1 MFDFSNIKS
10 EDSYITK
17 DFVLSK
23 LSDQQ
28 IIEYYLNIK
37 LQYSNLISSPFRRD
51 RNPSFGI
58 KYVGD
63 KFIAK
68 DFSTNETFDCFS
80 IVQKLYNCNFQEAL
94 KIISNDFRLT
104 DVTTNTNMMM
114 LFNSSDSIKSTVK
127 KNIIT
132 IEKQDYTQ
140 LDKDYWGQYQIDTDT
155 LKLFDVYSC
164 KYVWLN
170 GSLCRIYNYKN
181 PVYAYEF
188 HQSYKIYC
196 PLSQNKKTKWL
207 FSGNKNDIEGYNYFK
222 TSCFINLSQ
231 KFTSENMLIIT
242 KSLKDVMC
250 LYKLGYQSISLQGET
265 NLLSNKMYQEL
276 KELGIETIYSLYD
289 NDKPGKQGTEYLKSY
304 YQDIIPLFVP
314 DEYGVKDISDFIKTY
329 GLNDAQVLIDS
340 LL

>member
-17 DFVLSK
+17 DFVLSR

-28 IIEYYLNIK
+28 IIEYYLNTK
-37 LQYSNLISSPFRRD
+37 LQYSNLISSPFRED

-58 KYVGD
+58 KYNGD

-80 IVQKLYNCNFQEAL
+80 IVQKLYGCNFQEAL
-94 KIISNDFRLT
+94 KIISNDFKLM
-104 DVTTNTNMMM
+104 DISTNATRM
-114 LFNSSDSIKSTVK
+114 LFNSSDSIKSSIK

-132 IEKQDYTQ
+132 IEKQEYT
-140 LDKDYWGQYQIDTDT
+140 LTDRNYWSNYHIDTET
-155 LKLFDVYSC
+155 LKLFNVHSC

-170 GSLCRIYNYKN
+170 GSLCRIYNHKN

-196 PLSQNKKTKWL
+196 PLTQNKKTKWL
-207 FSGNKNDIEGYNYFK
+207 FSGSQNDIEGYDYFMTK
-222 TSCFINLSQ
+222 CLLDPIK
-231 KFTSENMLIIT
+231 KFTSENILIIT

-250 LYKLGYQSISLQGET
+250 LYKLGYQSISLQGEM
-265 NLLSNKMYQEL
+265 NSLSNKIYEEVKQR
-276 KELGIETIYSLYD
+276 GIEHIYSLYD
-289 NDKPGKQGTEYLKSY
+289 NDKGGKQGTAHLTSQYS
-304 YQDIIPLFVP
+304 DIIPLFIP
-314 DEYGVKDISDFIKTY
+314 DQYGTKDLSDFIRVY
-329 GLNDAQVLIDS
+329 GLNDAQMLIDS

>member
-1 MFDFSNIKS
+1 MFDFSNVKS

-17 DFVLSK
+17 DFVLSR

-37 LQYSNLISSPFRRD
+37 LQYSNLISSPFRED
-51 RNPSFGI
+51 KNPSFGI

-80 IVQKLYNCNFQEAL
+80 IVQRLYSCNFQEAL
-94 KIISNDFRLT
+94 KIISNDFKLT
-104 DVTTNTNMMM
+104 EISTNATRM
-114 LFNSSDSIKSTVK
+114 LFNSSDSIKPTVK

-132 IEKQDYTQ
+132 IEKQDYTSV
-140 LDKDYWGQYQIDTDT
+140 DKTYWSQYHIGPDT
-155 LKLFDVYSC
+155 LNLFNVHSC

-170 GSLCRIYNYKN
+170 GSLCRIYNNNN

-196 PLSQNKKTKWL
+196 PLTKNKKTKWL
-207 FSGNKNDIEGYNYFK
+207 FSGSQNDIEGYDYFK
-222 TSCFINLSQ
+222 TKCFLDCSK
-231 KFTSENMLIIT
+231 KFTSENVLIIT

-250 LYKLGYQSISLQGET
+250 LYKLGYQSISLQGEM
-265 NLLSNKMYQEL
+265 NSLSNKIYEEL
-276 KELGIETIYSLYD
+276 KENGIEYIYSLYD
-289 NDKPGKQGTEYLKSY
+289 NDKGGRHGTAHLTNTYK
-304 YQDIIPLFVP
+304 DIIPKFIP
-314 DEYGVKDISDFIKTY
+314 DEYGVKDISDFIRVY
-329 GLNDAQVLIDS
+329 GLDDAQMLIDS

>member
-1 MFDFSNIKS
+1 MFDFSNINS

-28 IIEYYLNIK
+28 IIEYYLNTK
-37 LQYSNLISSPFRRD
+37 LQYSNLISSPFRED

-94 KIISNDFRLT
+94 KIISNDFKLK
-104 DVTTNTNMMM
+104 DISTNATRM
-114 LFNSSDSIKSTVK
+114 LFNSSDNIKLSVK

-132 IEKQDYTQ
+132 IESQDYT
-140 LDKDYWGQYQIDTDT
+140 LVDKEYWGQYYIDIDT
-155 LKLFDVYSC
+155 LKLFNVYSC

-170 GSLCRIYNYKN
+170 GSLCRIYNRNN

-188 HQSYKIYC
+188 NQSYKIYC
-196 PLSQNKKTKWL
+196 PLTKNKKTKWL
-207 FSGNKNDIEGYNYFK
+207 FSGSQNDIEGYNYFK
-222 TSCFINLSQ
+222 TKCFLDPSK
-231 KFTSENMLIIT
+231 KFTSENILIIT

-250 LYKLGYQSISLQGET
+250 LYKLGYQSISLQGEM
-265 NLLSNKMYQEL
+265 NSLSNKIYEEL
-276 KELGIETIYSLYD
+276 KQNGIEHIYSLYD
-289 NDKPGKQGTEYLKSY
+289 NDKSGKQGTAHLTNTYK
-304 YQDIIPLFVP
+304 DIIPKFIP
-314 DEYGVKDISDFIKTY
+314 DEYGVKDISDFIRVY
-329 GLNDAQVLIDS
+329 GLNDAQMLIDS